1 MGGAP
6 ETDGDEGRRSAL
18 WVCEACARVRGLAR
32 GTVVAALGL
41 SKSMIDRS
49 SRETVL
55 DDPAQEV
62 RVRALYLL
70 CFRSQVVRETNV
82 QLHGP
87 RVPHAHHTP

>member
-1 MGGAP
+1 MKAAGP
-6 ETDGDEGRRSAL
+6 AL
-18 WVCEACARVRGLAR
+18 RVREARARVRGVAH
-32 GTVVAALGL
+32 GAVVAAFGF
-41 SKSMIDRS
+41 SKSVIDRT